1 MKKSIKITLLLSVFS
16 LSVFA
21 AQPYKVKKCKHKM
34 AQSPRVIVAD
44 NHAKVL
50 PTDKPVN
57 EIKEVVEVKPVTSK
71 TGKATPKPA
80 TVSDLSL
87 NSSSYVPTA
96 KQPKKAKRLQKR
108 LNKTSDDFPIA
119 NNQVI
124 AVLLS
129 LVLGVL
135 GIHRFYLGYIWQG
148 ILQLVILGGLV
159 FASLFWLA
167 WIWVIIDLI
176 RILIGDLKPKNGDY
190 EFTI

>member
-50 PTDKPVN
+50 PTVKPVN
-57 EIKEVVEVKPVTSK
+57 EIKEVVEAKPVILK
-71 TGKATPKPA
+71 TVNATPKPA

-87 NSSSYVPTA
+87 TSDNYVPTK
-96 KQPKKAKRLQKR
+96 KQLKKAKRLQKR
-108 LNKTSDDFPIA
+108 LNKTSDDFPIS

-124 AVLLS
+124 AIALCFFFLF
-129 LVLGVL
+129 
-135 GIHRFYLGYIWQG
+135 IHRIYLGYYGIA
-148 ILQLVILGGLV
+148 ILQLLTLGG
-159 FASLFWLA
+159 FGIWWL
-167 WIWVIIDLI
+167 IDLI
-176 RILIGDLKPKNGDY
+176 RLFTGDLKPKNGDY